1 MLMAPHM
8 PRSLWPEAIAYA
20 ADTLNVTASSV
31 LPDGAIPLELLT
43 DKKAY
48 SSHLVEWGSEAYVHI
63 PKAQQEGKFSQRAW
77 KGYLVGY
84 EGRHG
89 YIFRVYL
96 PAKRKVIRARDV
108 RIHETVRAEAEAESA
123 SDIYELSFERPADLD
138 LDDAA
143 APEGVIRTLRRI
155 DMADTAPSDQPPE
168 VLPEVLEEDQS
179 DSDPHESNSDIESH
193 SQPDAEPDIE
203 PDAEPDAE
211 QDMPTETRRSARA
224 NKGQKR
230 LPEMDVNWQTEK
242 RDRLAHNRLQKQQMQ
257 ANFIPVFYTYKI
269 PSSHE
274 EAMSLPDA
282 DK

>member
-31 LPDGAIPLELLT
+31 LLDGAIPLELLT

-48 SSHLVEWGSEAYVHI
+48 GGHLVEWGSEAYVHI
-63 PKAQQEGKFSQRAW
+63 LKAQQEGKFSQRAW

-89 YIFRVYL
+89 HIFRVYL

-123 SDIYELSFERPADLD
+123 SDIYKLSFERPADLD
-138 LDDAA
+138 LDDAT

-179 DSDPHESNSDIESH
+179 DSDLHESNSDIESH
-193 SQPDAEPDIE
+193 SQPETE
-203 PDAEPDAE
+203 LE
-211 QDMPTETRRSARA
+211 DMPVEPRRSA
-224 NKGQKR
+224 
-230 LPEMDVNWQTEK
+230 
-242 RDRLAHNRLQKQQMQ
+242 
-257 ANFIPVFYTYKI
+257 
-269 PSSHE
+269 
-274 EAMSLPDA
+274 
-282 DK
+282 